1 VIPRSLIAT
10 LMAVLA
16 VALCTAADAPTP
28 GQEASIAFAVPADP
42 QGLEAVAPALARQA
56 IQALPQAGLDQ
67 DQMTLY
73 QLDMTAGA
81 YSAAEGRLEPLRQRY
96 QAAGVPL
103 ARLVYPAMM
112 TAAAKQQSEAGGT
125 YEAAFGSAIRRI
137 YGPLDDR
144 TYMDAAYWSVGSA
157 DLARRQLEANL
168 AALKGKTAIS
178 LQQAISLVR
187 DYAQFRNFYVHQPLV
202 QKLIEREDERR
213 FTIKDDVVIRTR
225 QGATLS
231 AYVVRPRSG
240 PARQPSALF
249 FTIYASA
256 DPTSNWYRAKYAAAQ
271 GYVGVV
277 AFARGK
283 WKSTA
288 EVNPFETTGE
298 DADEVINWISKQPWS
313 DGRVGMYGGSYS
325 GFAQWAA
332 IKHRP
337 KALKTIV
344 PYVSNLPG
352 NGLPMY
358 RNVFLTANYAWN
370 FYVTDNQHLD
380 DDLYY
385 DNKRWNELPSKWFAS
400 GLPYRQID
408 AVDGKPNPW
417 LQRYLK
423 HPSYDAYWQAMS
435 PYGREFAK
443 IDIPILEV
451 SGYSGADSVSDFYLP
466 EHEHHDPGAEHYL
479 VIGPWNHGDT
489 QSNSKS
495 RVLDGYPVDAVAQ
508 LDTTALTFQWFDYVF
523 KGASKPA
530 ILEDRINFQV
540 MGANIWRHAP
550 SIAAM
555 SDRVLDL
562 YLTDAAT
569 DGQHRLSSS
578 APTTHGHVSQIV
590 DFADRTSVNDVYPRG
605 RLSDSIRDTGA
616 LSFISDP
623 ITEAL
628 SINGQIAGTLKVSIN
643 KRDMDFALAVYE
655 VMPDGRYF
663 NLAYYLDRASYT
675 HDRSRRQLL
684 TPGKIETISF
694 YRTGIVSRQLS
705 VGSRLLVLLTVNK
718 NGNAQVNHGTGKD
731 VSDESIADAG
741 EPLEVRWHN
750 DSVLHVPIEQHI
762 SERHAQ

>member
-1 VIPRSLIAT
+1 MIPRSLLAA

-16 VALCTAADAPTP
+16 IALCTAADAPTP
-28 GQEASIAFAVPADP
+28 VQEATIAFVVPADP
-42 QGLEAVAPALARQA
+42 QGLEAVAPVLARQV

-67 DQMTLY
+67 DPMTLY
-73 QLDMTAGA
+73 QLDMTAGT
-81 YSAAEGRLEPLRQRY
+81 YSAAEGRIEPLRQRY

-103 ARLVYPAMM
+103 ARLVYPRMM
-112 TAAAKQQSEAGGT
+112 TAAAKQQSETGGT
-125 YEAAFGSAIRRI
+125 FETAFGAAIQRI

-144 TYMDAAYWSVGSA
+144 TYMDAAYWSVGSGNA
-157 DLARRQLEANL
+157 ARRQLEANL
-168 AALKGKTAIS
+168 ATLKGRTTIS
-178 LQQAISLVR
+178 LQQAVSLVR
-187 DYAQFRNFYVHQPLV
+187 DYAQFRNFEIHQPLV
-202 QKLIEREDERR
+202 QKLLEQEDARR
-213 FTIKDDVVIRTR
+213 FTISDDVLIRTR
-225 QGATLS
+225 QGTRLS
-231 AYVVRPRSG
+231 AYVVRPRNG

-249 FTIYASA
+249 FTIYAPA
-256 DPTSNWYRAKYAAAQ
+256 DPGSNWYRAKYAAAQ

-283 WKSTA
+283 WKSPDGI
-288 EVNPFETTGE
+288 NPFETTGE
-298 DADEVINWISKQPWS
+298 DADEVIHWISRQPWS

-370 FYVTDNQHLD
+370 FYVTGNRHLD

-385 DNKRWNELPSKWFAS
+385 DNRRWNELPSRWFAS

-443 IDIPILEV
+443 IDIPILEI

-466 EHEHHDPGAEHYL
+466 EHERHDPGAEHYL

-489 QSNSKS
+489 QSNFKS
-495 RVLDGYPVDAVAQ
+495 RVLEGYPVDAVAQ

-523 KGASKPA
+523 KGASKPV
-530 ILEDRINFQV
+530 ILEDKINFQV
-540 MGANIWRHAP
+540 MGANVWRHAP

-555 SDRVLDL
+555 SDQVLNL
-562 YLTDAAT
+562 YLTDATAN
-569 DGQHRLSSS
+569 GQHQLSSS
-578 APTTHGHVSQIV
+578 PPTHPGHVSQVV

-605 RLSDSIRDTGA
+605 RLSDTVRDTGA
-616 LSFISDP
+616 LAYISEP
-623 ITEAL
+623 FTKAT

-655 VMPDGRYF
+655 VLPDGRYF
-663 NLAYYLDRASYT
+663 NLAYYLDRASYSE
-675 HDRSRRQLL
+675 DRSRRRLL
-684 TPGKIETISF
+684 TPGKIETLSF
-694 YRTGIVSRQLS
+694 SRTGIISRQLS
-705 VGSRLLVLLTVNK
+705 PGSRLLVLLTVNK

-731 VSDESIADAG
+731 VSDESVADAG
-741 EPLEVRWHN
+741 TPLEVHWQN
-750 DSVLHVPIEQHI
+750 NSVLQVPIRQ
-762 SERHAQ
+762 